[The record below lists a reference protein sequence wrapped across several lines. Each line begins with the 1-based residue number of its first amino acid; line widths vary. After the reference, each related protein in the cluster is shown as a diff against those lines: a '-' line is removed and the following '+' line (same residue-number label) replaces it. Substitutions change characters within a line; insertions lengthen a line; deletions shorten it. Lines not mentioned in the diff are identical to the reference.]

1 MSLEDTR
8 ALIANRIQYLPASGM
23 TIRFEQDGTHY
34 AASVA
39 ATTTAVSCP
48 AYTALPVGLRFTL
61 DNSNGS
67 GSLTLTP
74 TTGTAIVVTTGKVYD
89 CFVAANGSIKAGE
102 LAAAPT

>member
-1 MSLEDTR
+1 VEDTR
-8 ALIANRIQYLPASGM
+8 SYISGNVITLAAADSIKFERDALHYCARSG
-23 TIRFEQDGTHY
+23 
-34 AASVA
+34 

-67 GSLTLTP
+67 GSMTVTP
-74 TTGTAIVVTTGKVYD
+74 ITGTAIVVPTLKVYD
-89 CFVAANGSIKAGE
+89 CLVSAAGSIKAGE

>member
-1 MSLEDTR
+1 MSMDDTR
-8 ALIANRIQYLPASGM
+8 ALIPARIHYLPASGA
-23 TIRFEQDGTHY
+23 TIRFHKDGNHY
-34 AASVA
+34 AASVG

-48 AYTALPVGLRFTL
+48 AYTALPIGLRFTL

-74 TTGTAIVVTTGKVYD
+74 TTGTPIVIPTTKVYD
-89 CFVAANGSIKAGE
+89 CVVAANGSIKAGE